1 MFTITSA
8 RCLGVFTAIGLLI
21 ASGVAAQA
29 DSAPVV
35 LSNSVKSVEQQATAN
50 GIARPYIS
58 QSSLTATQS
67 AVPIKF
73 EVALQMRNFAELQE
87 RVAKGER
94 ISTTEMA
101 EKYEPLASDY
111 QAVVNWANSEGLTIV
126 RQDDHHMVLFLSG
139 TVSHVSQ
146 ALKVGF
152 ARVTSDGKEYTS
164 AISAPSV
171 PAAISTSLLGI
182 NGLQPHLR
190 RHKHIARRSQA
201 QPDAAPNSKGYL
213 PSQIAS
219 AYKVTPLYNS
229 GVSGSGQTI
238 AIVIDTFPA
247 TSDLVAFWNHT
258 GVNQSLSNITF
269 IQAVS
274 GTLPGPDQADEA
286 TLDVEWSSAM
296 APAAKVR
303 VYAATALL
311 DSDLDESYQRV
322 LDDVTNNPSLN
333 IHQMSMSYGEGE
345 TDITNTQLNTDAQ
358 FFAELAAQGVTCF
371 ASSGDEGSTP
381 NDESEVANEN
391 GPLQVENPA
400 SDPSVT
406 GVGGTSLIL
415 NSSNAVT
422 SETVWNDGSE
432 GGTSGGGVSIHFA
445 RPIWQVGTGVT
456 TSAMR
461 QVPDIACA
469 ADPNDGGAYFYFQGD
484 DSMPIGGTSWASPTC
499 AAFCAL
505 INEARTTANL
515 PLLGIFGANLYSQ
528 IGTSNLR
535 DITSGNN
542 ITSRSN
548 GKYVAT
554 TGYDECTGVGVPL
567 MQPLT
572 ETLSNAAPG
581 GNAIVALTN
590 LVTTYTGSPQSVT
603 ATTNPSGLSVTITYN
618 GSSTPPTNAG
628 TYAVVATI
636 SSPDY
641 TGSASGTM
649 VINKAS
655 AAITLNNLAAS
666 YDGSPQTVTATTA
679 PSGLGVNLTYNG
691 NANAPTAVGKYTIVA
706 TISDENYTGTTS
718 GTLVISPATATV
730 TLGNLTDTYSAKA
743 QSATAT
749 TSPAG
754 LPVTFTYNGSPV
766 VPVNV
771 GTYTVVAKINSL
783 DAQGT
788 ATGTLT
794 INPEPATVTL
804 TPSTLAAVYTGKAH
818 ATTATTVP
826 AKLAVTFTYN
836 GSSTAPINVGSY
848 AVVGTINNLNYTG
861 STSGTLVISPVPPLA
876 TTAVAT
882 VIGANTATLNASIN
896 PKGSQ
901 TTVQFQYGTSTTYG
915 TTTGALSLPAGTV
928 AVSAPQA
935 ISGLS
940 PQTIYHYRVVASNG
954 VETVNGAD
962 RTFTTLAQPVF
973 NSTASYLAASGAE
986 VTQSVIPNGVATSVY
1001 FEYSTSSDFSTYLQT
1016 ATQSIGAGKTA
1027 VTVYALF
1034 PDLLANT
1041 TYYYRLVTV
1050 SAAGTFSPNLP
1061 GSFTTLG
1068 FDTTVVAYK
1077 GEAAAGTS
1085 NATFSTFGAPAVN
1098 AQDGAAFEST
1108 LTGTGLTAANDIGI
1122 FADDNTGNLQ
1132 LVAQTGQ
1139 AALLTNTGTG
1149 TATFVSLGN
1158 PLYNNSEWVA
1168 FGGQLKVV
1176 AGQATA
1182 ATELGVWCNST
1193 GSLTLVAR
1201 EGSPAPNTT
1210 PGTTLSTFS
1219 AFDSVGLSDVGTVI
1233 AATLAANTAA
1243 GVTTATNFGIWE
1255 GTTPANLALELRTGQ
1270 VVSADQSGVS
1280 KTISKLTYLSSQ
1292 TLVGGQTRNFA
1303 SDSGDLALGA
1313 TFTDKTT
1320 GIVEV
1325 TGISNFTGGT
1335 ASVVVS
1341 TDAAVP
1347 VPGVTG
1353 ATYSAFSSPIINNND
1368 NVAFEATLATLSG
1381 VVTTTTNAGIW
1392 ADDNTGTLQ
1401 LVARSGNSVA
1411 PGTTASFVTFS
1422 DPVYNNNEA
1431 VAFKGTLK
1439 VFAGQATAATASGIW
1454 STSSGPLA
1462 LVAQQGTQAAGCP
1475 AGATF
1480 ATFTGLALADQ
1491 AGASGTGGLSFIGTL
1506 NASSAA
1512 AVTAANNT
1520 GIWAIDNTGT
1530 LQLIVRTGDILPVNG
1545 VNKTVTALTFLPTS
1559 TVTDGQSR
1567 GFAQEDGD
1575 LVYLATFSDKTT
1587 AIFNVVW

>member
-1 MFTITSA
+1 MFNITSA
-8 RCLGVFTAIGLLI
+8 RCLGFFTATGLLI

-29 DSAPVV
+29 VDLTPVV
-35 LSNSVKSVEQQATAN
+35 LSNSVKSVGQQATAN
-50 GIARPYIS
+50 GIVRPYIS
-58 QSSLTATQS
+58 QSSLTAAQS
-67 AVPIKF
+67 TAPIKF

-94 ISTTEMA
+94 VSTTEMA
-101 EKYEPLASDY
+101 QKYEPLASDY
-111 QAVVNWANSEGLTIV
+111 QAAVNWANSEGLTIV

-139 TVSHVSQ
+139 TVAHVSQ

-171 PAAISTSLLGI
+171 PAAISASLLGI

-190 RHKHIARRSQA
+190 RHKHILRRSQA
-201 QPDAAPNSKGYL
+201 RPDAESGDATYM
-213 PSQIAS
+213 PSQIAA
-219 AYKVTPLYNS
+219 AYNVTPLYNS
-229 GVSGSGQTI
+229 NVRGSGQTI
-238 AIVIDTFPA
+238 AIVIDTFPT
-247 TSDLVAFWNHT
+247 TSDLVSFWHNT
-258 GVNQSLSNITF
+258 GVAQSISNVQF

-274 GTLPGPDQADEA
+274 GSLPAPSGEE

-296 APAAKVR
+296 APSAKIR
-303 VYAATALL
+303 VYAATDLANE
-311 DSDLDESYQRV
+311 DLDEAYQRV
-322 LDDVTNNPSLN
+322 LDDVTNSPSLN

-345 TDITNTQLNTDAQ
+345 TDITDSQLNTDAQ

-381 NDESEVANEN
+381 NDNTGGEN

-406 GVGGTSLIL
+406 GVGGTTLIL
-415 NSSNAVT
+415 NSGNAVS
-422 SETVWNDGSE
+422 SETVWNDGSF
-432 GGTSGGGVSIHFA
+432 GGTSGGGVSIFFA
-445 RPIWQVGTGVT
+445 RPSWQTGTGVT

-469 ADPNDGGAYFYFQGD
+469 ADPNFGAYFFFQG
-484 DSMPIGGTSWASPTC
+484 SASVIGGTSWASPTC
-499 AAFCAL
+499 AGFCAL
-505 INEARTTANL
+505 INQSRTTAGL
-515 PLLGIFGANLYSQ
+515 SLLGIFGPSLYPQ

-542 ITSRSN
+542 TTSRSD

-572 ETLSNAAPG
+572 ETLSNTTS
-581 GNAIVALTN
+581 NANATVTLTN

-603 ATTNPSGLSVTITYN
+603 ATTIPSGLPVTITYN

-628 TYAVVATI
+628 TYPVVATI
-636 SSPDY
+636 NSPGAN
-641 TGSASGTM
+641 GSATGTM

-655 AAITLNNLAAS
+655 ATVTLNNLAAS
-666 YDGSPQTVTATTA
+666 FDGSPQAVTATTT

-691 NANAPTAVGKYTIVA
+691 NATAPTAVGKYTVVA
-706 TISDENYTGTTS
+706 TVNNENYTGTTS

-730 TLGNLTDTYSAKA
+730 TLGNLTDTYSDKA

-749 TSPAG
+749 TTPAG
-754 LPVTFTYNGSPV
+754 LPVTFTYNGKTT
-766 VPVNV
+766 VPVNA
-771 GTYTVVAKINSL
+771 GTYTVVATIDSL

-804 TPSTLAAVYTGKAH
+804 TPSTLAVIYTGAAH
-818 ATTATTVP
+818 AVTATTVP

-836 GSSTAPINVGSY
+836 GSSAAPVNVGNY
-848 AVVGTINNLNYTG
+848 AVVGTINNINFTG
-861 STSGTLVISPVPPLA
+861 SASGTLDISPVPPLA
-876 TTAVAT
+876 TTGVAT
-882 VIGANTATLNASIN
+882 AIGANTATLNASIN

-901 TTVQFQYGTSTTYG
+901 TTVQFQYGTSTAYG
-915 TTTGALSLPAGTV
+915 TTISAQTVPAGTA
-928 AVSAPQA
+928 AVSVPQP

-940 PQTIYHYRVVASNG
+940 PKTIYHYRVVVSNG

-962 RTFTTLAQPVF
+962 KTFTTLAQPVF
-973 NSTASYLAASGAE
+973 ASTASYLAASGAE
-986 VTQSVIPNGVATSVY
+986 VTQSVNPNGVATSVY
-1001 FEYSTSSDFSTYLQT
+1001 FEYSTSNNFSTFLQT
-1016 ATQSIGAGKTA
+1016 ATQAIGAGKTA

-1034 PDLLANT
+1034 PNLEKSTA
-1041 TYYYRLVTV
+1041 YFYQMVTV
-1050 SAAGTFSPNLP
+1050 SAAGTFFGPVET
-1061 GSFTTLG
+1061 FTTLG
-1068 FDTTVVAYK
+1068 FDTTVIAYK
-1077 GEAAAGTS
+1077 GEATGTS
-1085 NATFSTFGAPAVN
+1085 NATFSTFGSPAVN
-1098 AQDGAAFEST
+1098 AQDGAAFEAT
-1108 LTGTGLTAANDIGI
+1108 LTGTGLTAVNDLGI
-1122 FADDNTGNLQ
+1122 FADDNTGTLQ

-1139 AALLTNTGTG
+1139 ASLLTNTGTG

-1158 PLYNNSEWVA
+1158 PLYNNNAWVA

-1176 AGQATA
+1176 AGEATA

-1210 PGTTLSTFS
+1210 SGTTLSTFS

-1233 AATLAANTAA
+1233 VATLTANTAA
-1243 GVTTATNFGIWE
+1243 GVTTATNLGIWE
-1255 GTTPANLALELRTGQ
+1255 GTMPANLALELRTGQ
-1270 VVSADQSGVS
+1270 VVGS

-1303 SDSGDLALGA
+1303 SNSGDLALGA

-1320 GIVEV
+1320 GIVKV
-1325 TGISNFTGGT
+1325 AGITNFTGGT
-1335 ASVVVS
+1335 ASVVAS
-1341 TDAAVP
+1341 TDDDAVP

-1353 ATYSAFSSPIINNND
+1353 ATYSVFSSPIINTND

-1401 LVARSGNSVA
+1401 LVARSGTVA
-1411 PGTTASFVTFS
+1411 PGTTAAFVTLS
-1422 DPVYNNNEA
+1422 DPVYNDNEA
-1431 VAFKGTLK
+1431 VAFHGTLK
-1439 VFAGQATAATASGIW
+1439 VAAGQATAATASGIW
-1454 STSSGPLA
+1454 SNSTGTLS

-1480 ATFTGLALADQ
+1480 ATFTALALADQ
-1491 AGASGTGGLSFIGTL
+1491 AGTSGTGGLSFLGTL

-1512 AVTAANNT
+1512 GVTAANNT
-1520 GIWAIDNTGT
+1520 GIWAIDTTGT

-1545 VNKTVTALTFLPTS
+1545 VNKTVTALAFLPTS
-1559 TVTDGQSR
+1559 SVTDGQSR

-1587 AIFNVVW
+1587 AIFNVVF